1 MLGRGRVIVRFKL
14 NESVWIADPKGYFGA
29 VIGMRG
35 KGLKPLLRKEFQRS
49 VSGRIMNVEIR
60 FLLEPPPGDRPKV
73 FQILELSSIKEI
85 AFDVSKRCLD
95 LPLRLSP
102 TLPARNRL
110 AMIMRNEGREGGIED
125 RPSAFPTEHNRLF
138 VIVETFLRH
147 PAIILE
153 GILMSSDQAV
163 EVSV

>member
-1 MLGRGRVIVRFKL
+1 MDVQV
-14 NESVWIADPKGYFGA
+14 
-29 VIGMRG
+29 
-35 KGLKPLLRKEFQRS
+35 GLLF
-49 VSGRIMNVEIR
+49 
-60 FLLEPPPGDRPKV
+60 EPPPGDRPKV

-85 AFDVSKRCLD
+85 AFDVFKRCLD

-102 TLPARNRL
+102 TLPARNGL

-138 VIVETFLRH
+138 VIVETFLRR

-153 GILMSSDQAV
+153 GILMSSDQGV
-163 EVSV
+163 KVTM